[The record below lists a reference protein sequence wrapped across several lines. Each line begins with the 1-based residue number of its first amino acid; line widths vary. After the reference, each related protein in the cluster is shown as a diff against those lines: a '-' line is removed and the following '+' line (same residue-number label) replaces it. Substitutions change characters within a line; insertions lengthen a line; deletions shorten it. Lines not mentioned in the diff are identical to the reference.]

1 MGNILFTVFWCF
13 RPVFDVVK
21 QKKHTK
27 ADFSIRF
34 VTDSIDKY
42 NVRILSSILTIF
54 HKNYER
60 NRINI
65 LYLIPN
71 TVILLLTK
79 WASRYLDFQVVFNAI
94 LSKKVKKDIRHWNF
108 WVFFL
113 LWHNWWER
121 NRLLQW
127 VKRYGLIELAFS
139 HSRLK
144 TSIDTFH
151 FYHIMRVFVSEFLS
165 NKLYVLWF
173 TLVFYNIYF
182 SQCRKKLQIQF
193 CIDIYFYMILLQRIM
208 KQRFR

>member
-42 NVRILSSILTIF
+42 NVRSLSSILTIF

-94 LSKKVKKDIRHWNF
+94 LSKKVKKRYQTLKLLSLF
-108 WVFFL
+108 SFFDTTD
-113 LWHNWWER
+113 ER
-121 NRLLQW
+121 EI
-127 VKRYGLIELAFS
+127 VYYIGLKDMDSLNLHFPIQDWKLPS
-139 HSRLK
+139 TL
-144 TSIDTFH
+144 SIFITWG
-151 FYHIMRVFVSEFLS
+151 FLS
-165 NKLYVLWF
+165 LSFCRTSFMFFDSLLYF
-173 TLVFYNIYF
+173 TTFTFLNVVKNF
-182 SQCRKKLQIQF
+182 
-193 CIDIYFYMILLQRIM
+193 
-208 KQRFR
+208 RFNFA